1 MDDLRVDADIG
12 NVERDGPLDAVEVVI
27 EAGIFIDK
35 QRCGHTAQ
43 IERIAQIHLKIALDE
58 LDCPLQLIDAERSM
72 IVLRNGQLAHMTNL
86 TFFTFSDKSPEIIR
100 YIIRDWPGLC
110 KRE

>member
-1 MDDLRVDADIG
+1 M
-12 NVERDGPLDAVEVVI
+12 
-27 EAGIFIDK
+27 IDK
-35 QRCGHTAQ
+35 SGF
-43 IERIAQIHLKIALDE
+43 IKENIDE

-72 IVLRNGQLAHMTNL
+72 IILRNGQLAHMTNL
-86 TFFTFSDKSPEIIR
+86 TFFAFSGKSPEIIR